1 MAPKKRVRTTVA
13 STTQAPGAR
22 GNSSLPHIIDKYR
35 LMFVD
40 AEHASK
46 YDSIVTRKIS
56 TPSYLDRQMLETMS
70 LYDDLRILLNF
81 KNQCM
86 SG

>member
-1 MAPKKRVRTTVA
+1 
-13 STTQAPGAR
+13 
-22 GNSSLPHIIDKYR
+22 
-35 LMFVD
+35 MFVD

-56 TPSYLDRQMLETMS
+56 APSYLDRRLLETMS